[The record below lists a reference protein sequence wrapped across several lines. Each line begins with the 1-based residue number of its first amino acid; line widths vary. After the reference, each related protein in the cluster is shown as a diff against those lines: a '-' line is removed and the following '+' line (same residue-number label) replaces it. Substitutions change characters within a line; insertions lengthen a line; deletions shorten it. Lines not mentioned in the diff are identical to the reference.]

1 LIYLDSSALVKLLKP
16 ESETQALL
24 AFLDSAVDSVGT
36 SSLAETEVRRAA
48 LQNNLSLTAA
58 TRLLDQVEILDVDR
72 SVFSAAGLLPG
83 GTLRSLDAI
92 HIAVALRADADAFI
106 TYDKRQAAA
115 AEACGLRVLSP
126 A

>member
-1 LIYLDSSALVKLLKP
+1 MIYLDSSALVKLLKP